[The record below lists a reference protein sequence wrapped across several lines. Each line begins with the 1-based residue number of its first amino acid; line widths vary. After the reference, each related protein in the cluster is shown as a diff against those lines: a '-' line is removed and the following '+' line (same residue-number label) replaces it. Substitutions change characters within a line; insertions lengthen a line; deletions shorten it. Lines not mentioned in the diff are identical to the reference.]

1 MNSSKANIL
10 NSICLMAIGLWG
22 YLEVTSPTAL
32 IPVLFGFVLFF
43 CSFGLKK
50 ENKVIAHIAV
60 FLTFIILI
68 ALVGMRLPKSIE
80 QGGLGLVRVMLMIGT
95 SALSMLY
102 FIKSFIAN
110 RKIKK

>member
-1 MNSSKANIL
+1 
-10 NSICLMAIGLWG
+10 
-22 YLEVTSPTAL
+22 
-32 IPVLFGFVLFF
+32 
-43 CSFGLKK
+43 
-50 ENKVIAHIAV
+50 VIAHIAV

>member
-1 MNSSKANIL
+1 M
-10 NSICLMAIGLWG
+10 
-22 YLEVTSPTAL
+22 
-32 IPVLFGFVLFF
+32 
-43 CSFGLKK
+43 
-50 ENKVIAHIAV
+50 IAHIAV